1 MKNGFKSSFDQK
13 FKRKTESKNNLKSR
27 NAFKSILR
35 YEEVNS
41 LRRTLNEKYYNINR
55 HTIYFRENNIYQDS
69 NQILEYLKKLPKP
82 VFLTDKNYSNKDEKK
97 SRILDINV
105 KKEKRLYSEKN
116 RKKLESRN
124 RNIPHELFD
133 YIHPYEYYST
143 PRPKIIST
151 DTPLKSS
158 KKSKKKLILSTK
170 YTEPIKRVE
179 KLNLKDSSL
188 FITSSSLKKNSSP
201 KKILN
206 LNDDE
211 NIKHSQNIKTIET
224 INNSNKNKS
233 RRRSQ
238 ITYSNISKNFYS
250 QKMLA
255 FRDSRKSNTN
265 KTTTYQNTSR
275 NNFNFFIDSYPV
287 NENGSIIN
295 TNNNKSNSELTKS
308 NIFSKKK
315 TNRILSSAHNKSRN
329 YIKIKSKLFIDQISN
344 IKKESR
350 KLQSGIKNAF
360 SGTYYNIKAS
370 NIKKALQGPK
380 KEVSVVKDI
389 LNKDEDDENEEINK
403 NLKLCKLMNQNKI
416 TELLDNA
423 FKYNT
428 KSYDGFLGR
437 EFLMGLKRFQ
447 TLQAKEQFIK
457 GNINE
462 ENVKK
467 DKHKKTEKQIA
478 DESRKNLSNNI
489 KVMKSL
495 WYKVNDRYKK

>member
-69 NQILEYLKKLPKP
+69 NQILEYLKKLPRP

-97 SRILDINV
+97 SRILDTNL

-275 NNFNFFIDSYPV
+275 NNFNFFIDS
-287 NENGSIIN
+287 
-295 TNNNKSNSELTKS
+295 
-308 NIFSKKK
+308 
-315 TNRILSSAHNKSRN
+315 
-329 YIKIKSKLFIDQISN
+329 
-344 IKKESR
+344 
-350 KLQSGIKNAF
+350 
-360 SGTYYNIKAS
+360 
-370 NIKKALQGPK
+370 
-380 KEVSVVKDI
+380 
-389 LNKDEDDENEEINK
+389 
-403 NLKLCKLMNQNKI
+403 
-416 TELLDNA
+416 
-423 FKYNT
+423 
-428 KSYDGFLGR
+428 
-437 EFLMGLKRFQ
+437 
-447 TLQAKEQFIK
+447 
-457 GNINE
+457 
-462 ENVKK
+462 
-467 DKHKKTEKQIA
+467 
-478 DESRKNLSNNI
+478 
-489 KVMKSL
+489 
-495 WYKVNDRYKK
+495 